1 MIADKTKV
9 ANQLTHGEITLHYPG
24 RPGVITESLKVEERA
39 EEEARVKW
47 QEKDS
52 TCCYWFWRRR
62 KDPQAKEHRR
72 TLETE
77 EARK

>member
-39 EEEARVKW
+39 EEEARVK
-47 QEKDS
+47 
-52 TCCYWFWRRR
+52 
-62 KDPQAKEHRR
+62 
-72 TLETE
+72 
-77 EARK
+77 